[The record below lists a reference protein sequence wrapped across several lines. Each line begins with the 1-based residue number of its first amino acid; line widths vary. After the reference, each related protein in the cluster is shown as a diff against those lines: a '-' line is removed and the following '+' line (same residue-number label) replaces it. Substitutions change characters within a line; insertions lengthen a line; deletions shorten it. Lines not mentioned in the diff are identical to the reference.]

1 MNAETRPTTT
11 SAGLKRR
18 LDREAVDLALKG
30 EWERA
35 AEVNQAILEL
45 YGDDVEPMNR
55 LAKALIELGAYA
67 DAKEVLERVYEI
79 APYNNIAKKNRNRL
93 EQLGNSGSTGKHTR
107 KPAGAPQ
114 LFIEE
119 SGKSGTTVL
128 RSTPERPVSALVS
141 PGDAVNL
148 VRENN
153 TVNAY
158 SADGEY
164 LGQLEPRIGKRLAG
178 LIQGGNT
185 YAAAVIGTN
194 AQGTSVII
202 RETFR
207 HRSLHNVCSFT
218 SGAAKNPKVYLD
230 ESVARFIREEEPE
243 DEDDEDENVI
253 DEEELETGWTE
264 NE

>member
-1 MNAETRPTTT
+1 MMNAETKQTTNSLT
-11 SAGLKRR
+11 TNSAGLKRR
-18 LDREAVDLALKG
+18 LDREAVDLALNG
-30 EWERA
+30 QWERA
-35 AEVNQAILEL
+35 AEVNRGILEL
-45 YGDDVEPMNR
+45 CADDVEAMNR

-67 DAKEVLERVYEI
+67 DAKEVLDRVYEI
-79 APYNNIAKKNRNRL
+79 APYNNITEKNRTRL
-93 EQLGNSGSTGKHTR
+93 EQLGNSGSTGKHSR
-107 KPAGAPQ
+107 KSAGAPQ

-128 RSTPERPVSALVS
+128 HCTPERPVSALVS

-148 VRENN
+148 VRDNN
-153 TVNAY
+153 TITAY

-164 LGQLEPRIGKRLAG
+164 LGQLEPRMGKRLAG

-218 SGAAKNPKVYLD
+218 SGAAKNLKLYLD

-243 DEDDEDENVI
+243 DEDDE
-253 DEEELETGWTE
+253 EELETGWTE